1 MDFINNINNL
11 QPELIELRREF
22 HKSPELD
29 FELPKTISKIK
40 VFLDKENISYKEIG
54 RSGLVAE
61 IKGKNEGKTIGI
73 RTDMD
78 ALSITDKKNCTYK
91 SQSIGKMHA
100 CGHDAHMTI
109 ALGAAKVLNDL
120 KEEFSGTVKIIFEP
134 AEETSGGSKAMIDDG
149 VLDNPKVD
157 AMIGLHVNEEI
168 PCGKIGIKRG
178 VVYASSNPFKVII
191 RGKGSHGASPHRGID
206 AIVIASE
213 AILMLQTLVSREIS
227 PTSPAVITVGKINGG
242 MAQNAIADE
251 VVLEGMIRTVN
262 PDEREYITRRFKN
275 VIEGIVNI
283 KGGECEIE
291 VNDGYPCVIND
302 DDIYYEFEKSS
313 KRILGEKNVKIID
326 NPTMGVESFSYFS
339 RKVPSI
345 FYWLGCRNE
354 EKNIVNPAHSSL
366 FDIDEE
372 CLSIGVKLQV
382 AMAIDFLNK

>member
-149 VLDNPKVD
+149 VLDNPNVD